1 MSDQVNGQPNDG
13 PSASRPDG
21 QGERQGE
28 GGSGAPWQA
37 PGVPATGTGAPGG
50 RPWQPPTPQAAPGSP
65 YAAQAP
71 SGTAGAPNPWT
82 QPSPGGPYAA
92 QAPSGTPAIPNPW
105 AQPTPP
111 AQDGYGPGYP
121 GTFPPPGAPPGQ
133 GWGSAHPQQGPAR
146 PGGPY
151 GGRPFPPAPLY
162 QAPPKPGVIPLRPLG
177 LGEILDGAFQ
187 ACRKN
192 PLATFGTAVLLQA
205 VVALVTVLLLGNA
218 FSSLAALEADSG
230 SMDNFIGAL
239 AGFSVFAAVTS
250 VVSAAAL
257 LVLQGIL
264 VIPTARAVINQ
275 GTSFGQAWRIARG
288 RLLPLIGFGLLT
300 FAAGLLGLALVVAL
314 SALAVLGLDS
324 YSPLVV
330 VPLVIGAVV
339 ALVWASMKIVVAPAT
354 LMLEGTGP
362 WSSVKRS
369 WSLTRGNWWRTF
381 GIVLLTSVIVSI
393 IGSVVSFPLTF
404 AVSTV
409 VGFSASASGTADVLD
424 SLPVILASQAIA
436 ALFSAIGYAFQAGVT
451 SLLYVDLRIRR
462 EGFDVV
468 LMREH
473 ERAAAGPNDFL
484 PGRTASF
491 GHQPGGPA

>member
-13 PSASRPDG
+13 
-21 QGERQGE
+21 Q
-28 GGSGAPWQA
+28 PWHPPAAQPA
-37 PGVPATGTGAPGG
+37 PGNPS
-50 RPWQPPTPQAAPGSP
+50 SP
-65 YAAQAP
+65 RAP
-71 SGTAGAPNPWT
+71 SGTAGP
-82 QPSPGGPYAA
+82 Q
-92 QAPSGTPAIPNPW
+92 NPW
-105 AQPTPP
+105 AQPTAP
-111 AQDGYGPGYP
+111 ADSGSGSAYP
-121 GTFPPPGAPPGQ
+121 VMPPPPGAPSGQ
-133 GWGSAHPQQGPAR
+133 GWGPAYPPQAPGG

-192 PLATFGTAVLLQA
+192 PVATFGTAILLQA
-205 VVALVTVLLLGNA
+205 VVALITVLLLGNA

-230 SMDNFIGAL
+230 SMEDFIGVL
-239 AGFSVFAAVTS
+239 AGFSVFAVVTS

-275 GTSFGQAWRIARG
+275 RTSFGQAWRIARG
-288 RLLPLIGFGLLT
+288 RILPLIGFGLLT
-300 FAAGLLGLALVVAL
+300 FAAGLLSLALVVAL
-314 SALAVLGLDS
+314 SALAILGLDS

-362 WSSVKRS
+362 WSSIRRS
-369 WSLTRGNWWRTF
+369 WTLTRGNWWRTF
-381 GIVLLTSVIVSI
+381 GIVLLTSIIVSI
-393 IGSVVSFPLTF
+393 IGSVVSVPLSF

-409 VGFSASASGTADVLD
+409 VGFSASASATTDVLD

-473 ERAAAGPNDFL
+473 ERAAAGPNDIL
-484 PGRTASF
+484 PGGTASF